1 MSAVLLDANVLVY
14 ALDSLAGERHQRART
29 VVASLGG
36 ADAAVST
43 QVLSEYANVATHP
56 SKLAI
61 DATLV
66 AESVRRIEV
75 EFDVIQ
81 VTADTVV
88 RALKARERWQLSYY
102 DAQIWAS
109 AALASI
115 PVVLSE
121 DFADGLE
128 LGPVRFVNPFRDGF
142 DVASLCQGKTPRLDY
157 RVAMDK
163 PSAAR

>member
-14 ALDSLAGERHQRART
+14 ALDSLAGKRHHRGRR

-36 ADAAVST
+36 TGAAVST

-56 SKLAI
+56 NKLAI
-61 DATLV
+61 NAELV

-75 EFDVIQ
+75 DFDVVQ

-88 RALKARERWQLSYY
+88 QALKARARWRLSYY

-109 AALASI
+109 AALAGI

-128 LGPVRFVNPFRDGF
+128 LGPVRFVNPFREGF
-142 DVASLCQGKTPRLDY
+142 DVASL
-157 RVAMDK
+157 
-163 PSAAR
+163 S